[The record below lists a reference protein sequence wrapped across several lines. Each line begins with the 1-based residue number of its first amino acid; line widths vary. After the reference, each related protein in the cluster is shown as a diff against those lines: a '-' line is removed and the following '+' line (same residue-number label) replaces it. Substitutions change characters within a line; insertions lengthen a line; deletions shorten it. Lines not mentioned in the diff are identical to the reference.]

1 KYINCVYNINYKLKP
16 HSHYKKLYDEKTV

>member
-16 HSHYKKLYDEKTV
+16 HSHYK